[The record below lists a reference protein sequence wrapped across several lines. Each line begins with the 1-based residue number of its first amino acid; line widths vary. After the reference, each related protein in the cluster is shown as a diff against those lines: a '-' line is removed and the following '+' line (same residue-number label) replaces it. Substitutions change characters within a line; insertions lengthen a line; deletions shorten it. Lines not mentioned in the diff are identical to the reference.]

1 LGSIRFL
8 RVFHSLSSFFV
19 IADCRR
25 SYDFCPP
32 TFNAGLE
39 MFSGAPTE
47 RGSSDQE
54 TASACLYRPIQR
66 RPRCTTI
73 GELHPPDRRFGRSF
87 KRLVYFDI
95 TSD

>member
-25 SYDFCPP
+25 SYDFLPP

-39 MFSGAPTE
+39 MFGGAPTE
-47 RGSSDQE
+47 RGSSEQGCGVSVLVSSHPSA
-54 TASACLYRPIQR
+54 TA
-66 RPRCTTI
+66 
-73 GELHPPDRRFGRSF
+73 LHNAGRKPPPDRRFGRSF